1 MGENTL
7 NVIDQVKAKIAEIQ
21 PSLPEGMRIVPFYNQ
36 TDLVKK
42 AVNTLTRVLIE
53 EFILVSIIVV
63 AFLGNVRSN

>member
-1 MGENTL
+1 M
-7 NVIDQVKAKIAEIQ
+7 KAKIAEIQ